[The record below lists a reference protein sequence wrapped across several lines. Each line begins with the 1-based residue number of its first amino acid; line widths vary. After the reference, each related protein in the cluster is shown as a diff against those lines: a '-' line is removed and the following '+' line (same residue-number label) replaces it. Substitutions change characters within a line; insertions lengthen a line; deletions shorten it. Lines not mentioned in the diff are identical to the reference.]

1 VSRVAHHH
9 VGRDEG
15 PGSDSTKS
23 NARAIVFDVKTPGP
37 EVWKRFNPESDQPWY
52 YGKLVKAFRKRDAG
66 PMVKELKRTVAEMRR
81 LPT

>member
-1 VSRVAHHH
+1 
-9 VGRDEG
+9 
-15 PGSDSTKS
+15 
-23 NARAIVFDVKTPGP
+23 VKTHGP

-66 PMVKELKRTVAEMRR
+66 PMVNELKRTVAEMRR